1 MQQESGS
8 LWTQVSSL
16 SSVRICNIGKLRLM
30 SYYVEHCHLLEGFQ
44 NLPRVE
50 RMSSARM
57 HSYKGLGGI
66 VIPTSDE
73 NDVNQIVNRFNFL
86 IVIYLQVCAGYY
98 SLSGGAD
105 RSWLGKL
112 RSSC

>member
-16 SSVRICNIGKLRLM
+16 SSVSICNIGMLRLI
-30 SYYVEHCHLLEGFQ
+30 SYYVEHCFSCWRGSRTYQKL
-44 NLPRVE
+44 

-66 VIPTSDE
+66 VVPTSDE

-86 IVIYLQVCAGYY
+86 MVICLPVCAGCY